1 MSLPPGFLDELRT
14 RVSLSSVVG
23 RKVTW
28 DVRKSNQGKG
38 DMWAPCPFHQE
49 KSASFHVDDRK
60 GYYYCFGCHAKGD
73 ALTFVKETENLSF
86 IEAVELLAREAGMVM
101 PARDP
106 QDVQRTDTRNQLTDV
121 MEEAVKWFRLQLKTS
136 AAAEARAALTD
147 AGLRGCERTPV
158 RRLSQGQ
165 RRRCGL
171 ARLLLSR
178 STPLWVLDE
187 PFNALDADACRW
199 LAERLGEHLQRGG
212 LLVLTSHQSVPLP
225 PPTRE
230 LQL

>member
-1 MSLPPGFLDELRT
+1 MNTPGLVLESVACTRGGRTLFEGLDLTLSAGQWLQVRGANGAGKTSLLRLVSGLLPPSAGEVRWRGEPVADQRDRWCRERLYLGHEAALKDDLDPLENL
-14 RVSLSSVVG
+14 
-23 RKVTW
+23 
-28 DVRKSNQGKG
+28 Q
-38 DMWAPCPFHQE
+38 
-49 KSASFHVDDRK
+49 SAS
-60 GYYYCFGCHAKGD
+60 
-73 ALTFVKETENLSF
+73 
-86 IEAVELLAREAGMVM
+86 LLAGW
-101 PARDP
+101 PASR
-106 QDVQRTDTRNQLTDV
+106 
-121 MEEAVKWFRLQLKTS
+121 
-136 AAAEARAALTD
+136 AEARAALTD

-225 PPTRE
+225 PPARE